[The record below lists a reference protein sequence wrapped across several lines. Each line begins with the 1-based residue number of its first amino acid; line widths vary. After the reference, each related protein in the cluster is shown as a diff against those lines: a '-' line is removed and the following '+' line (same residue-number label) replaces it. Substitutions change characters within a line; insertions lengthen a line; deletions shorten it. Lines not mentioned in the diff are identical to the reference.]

1 MNFSKLLPFQSDI
14 EFFTEIE
21 DYVKDAI
28 SKNAKNQISFN
39 NFIQAE
45 HKKSQ
50 MTEWEE

>member
-1 MNFSKLLPFQSDI
+1 MT
-14 EFFTEIE
+14 FFIDHFLATEIE
-21 DYVKDAI
+21 DFVKDGI

-50 MTEWEE
+50 MNE